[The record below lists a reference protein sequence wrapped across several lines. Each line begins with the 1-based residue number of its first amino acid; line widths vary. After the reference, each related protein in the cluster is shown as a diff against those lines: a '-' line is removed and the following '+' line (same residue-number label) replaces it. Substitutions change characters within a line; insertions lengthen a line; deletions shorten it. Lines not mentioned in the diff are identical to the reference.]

1 MAAINHAFT
10 VSLLAAGILFYLCTE
25 CLRLAGIRVPLVS
38 KITKIAS
45 RSRDDGKLVFGP
57 VTLGIGALTALI
69 FYPAPTAAIAVYA
82 LAFGDGLASL
92 IGKLYGS
99 IRPSFMMGKSIEG
112 SAACFAAVLA
122 SAFLVSHN
130 IQ

>member
-1 MAAINHAFT
+1 VILELFLFSNALTKGAKSPFIPPIFAIPHN
-10 VSLLAAGILFYLCTE
+10 
-25 CLRLAGIRVPLVS
+25 
-38 KITKIAS
+38 
-45 RSRDDGKLVFGP
+45 RDDGKLVLGP

-69 FYPAPTAAIAVYA
+69 FYPAPTAAIAVYT

-99 IRPSFMMGKSIEG
+99 IRPSFVMGKSIEG

-122 SAFLVSHN
+122 SAFLVFHN
-130 IQ
+130 IQMAVVATVVEAMPL